1 MTIAEIKK
9 IMTDAFISDVEVIA
23 KYDLQPDE
31 IFEDKFSKVSIESIL
46 FFIVA
51 TAVWLSYQLFE
62 QHKLDITQIL
72 KEQTPGTAG
81 WYAWKA
87 KQFQFGMDLVP
98 ETDYYD
104 NSELSDEQIESVKVV
119 KYAAAVESLD
129 KSILYL
135 KVAGG
140 SGART
145 PITPGQLTAFKDYMN
160 EVQYAGVRL
169 SIINDPADDMNL
181 VIDIY
186 YDPEIL
192 DETGNRLD
200 GSAENPVRDAIEN
213 YLNNLPFNAMFTKQA
228 LVDSLQV
235 VSGVDVAEIKS
246 AESRYGAY
254 QTFTEINAR
263 EIAHAGYYAINELTL
278 NFIPNEEIL

>member
-9 IMTDAFISDVEVIA
+9 KMTDAFISDAVVVA
-23 KYDLQPDE
+23 KYGLQPDKTFE
-31 IFEDKFSKVSIESIL
+31 EQFKIDSVENIF

-51 TAVWLSYQLFE
+51 YPIWWAYQLFDK
-62 QHKLDITQIL
+62 HKSDVAQIL
-72 KEQTPGTAG
+72 REQTPGTAG

-87 KQFQFGMDLVP
+87 KQFQFGMALVT

-104 NSELSDEQIESVKVV
+104 NSELTDEQIEAIKVV
-119 KYAAAVESLD
+119 KYAASVESLD

-140 SGART
+140 SDTRT
-145 PITPGQLTAFKDYMN
+145 QITAPQLTAFKAYMN

-169 SIINDPADDMNL
+169 SVINDPADKMNL

-192 DETGNRLD
+192 DETGRRLD
-200 GSAENPVRDAIEN
+200 GTAENPVRNAIEN

-228 LVDSLQV
+228 LIDSLQA
-235 VSGVDVAEIKS
+235 VSGVDVAEIQS
-246 AESRYGAY
+246 AASRYGAY
-254 QTFTEINAR
+254 QNFTEINAR
-263 EIAHAGYYAINELTL
+263 EIAHAGYYEINELTL
-278 NFIPNEEIL
+278 NFIPDEEIL